1 VSIILGH
8 VLRITFQPEGSRIFL
23 SVTHSAAAAAAA
35 AAWKNMSSMAT
46 GWCKWSARDKLSIMG
61 PLRGG
66 GDIGMMIGRHQH
78 DPPMESIGD
87 TYTQNL
93 SIVFVVIFC
102 AITF

>member
-1 VSIILGH
+1 MVSQRQIVHYGAIK
-8 VLRITFQPEGSRIFL
+8 R
-23 SVTHSAAAAAAA
+23 
-35 AAWKNMSSMAT
+35 
-46 GWCKWSARDKLSIMG
+46 
-61 PLRGG
+61 G